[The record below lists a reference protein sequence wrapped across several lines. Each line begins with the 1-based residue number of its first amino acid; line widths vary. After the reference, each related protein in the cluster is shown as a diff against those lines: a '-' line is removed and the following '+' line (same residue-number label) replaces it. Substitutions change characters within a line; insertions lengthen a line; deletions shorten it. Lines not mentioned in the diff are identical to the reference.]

1 MEDNVSHERADARR
15 PERQD
20 HQPSV
25 EAPAVAPANPTSGA
39 EPQRELP
46 ELAQNADT
54 EPVAEPASDP
64 AAAQAPGDPP
74 GDRKR
79 RRPASLVD
87 LYTVPKAAVPEL
99 LAALLKRD
107 AWITSSI
114 DQEEALGLLAE
125 RDPDLAKTRTL
136 AQHVATGHDGRF
148 AASFESFL
156 VRAVGPVLDGTPGW
170 PPQDGSDGPTLFAA
184 LLKAHGAALGEKE
197 PPRRLFNAVMI
208 AQSVL
213 MARYGLDIQDAVPL
227 LSHTLGPPVALR
239 RDRRN
244 PRLVRLRS
252 VGDTRLTVDALRTWL
267 DVLTPWIER
276 AVSAERQAD
285 GAAADARRLQG
296 VIDDLE
302 NELAALR
309 QELVEA
315 NEQIGTLRQEIH
327 ELSDQRRGAT
337 LARQHEGS
345 QLRGSMAGFLEDDV
359 LALLSAVREG
369 LELDPPRVPFSLERI
384 EDAEHAIQDKVRW
397 LRSSG

>member
-1 MEDNVSHERADARR
+1 MSHERADARQ

-20 HQPSV
+20 PERP
-25 EAPAVAPANPTSGA
+25 EASSD
-39 EPQRELP
+39 
-46 ELAQNADT
+46 ADR
-54 EPVAEPASDP
+54 EPVAEPAT
-64 AAAQAPGDPP
+64 AQAP

-87 LYTVPKAAVPEL
+87 LYTLPKAAVPEL

-107 AWITSSI
+107 AWITSST

-156 VRAVGPVLDGTPGW
+156 VGAVAPVLDGTPGW

-184 LLKAHGAALGEKE
+184 LLKTHGAALREKE
-197 PPRRLFNAVMI
+197 PARRLFNAVMI

-276 AVSAERQAD
+276 AVSAEQRAE
-285 GAAADARRLQG
+285 GAKSDAHRLEG
-296 VIDDLE
+296 VIADLE
-302 NELAALR
+302 AELAALR
-309 QELVEA
+309 ANLVEA
-315 NEQIGTLRQEIH
+315 NDQIGTLRQEIH
-327 ELSDQRRGAT
+327 ELSVQRRGAT

-359 LALLSAVREG
+359 GALLSSVREG
-369 LELDPPRVPFSLERI
+369 LELDPPRVPFSLERL

-397 LRSSG
+397 